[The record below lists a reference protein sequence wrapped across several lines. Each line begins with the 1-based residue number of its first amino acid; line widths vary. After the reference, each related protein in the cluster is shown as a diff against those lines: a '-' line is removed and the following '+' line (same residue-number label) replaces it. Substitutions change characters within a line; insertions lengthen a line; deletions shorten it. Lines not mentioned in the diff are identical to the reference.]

1 MAKDP
6 YTKALEKQMKEQK
19 KAAEAA
25 ARRERAKSII
35 DGQPIIAGFRI
46 MDKDSEELLQIILE
60 RYSENDERFVSLNYD
75 DAPKHMQYSIGLELE
90 KLKMYGVISSYLNY
104 MSGCNIN
111 LSSSGLEYFQNKKI
125 ALEKGETSMQS
136 TKSPHKQYDVFL
148 SHANADKLSY
158 VDDLYAALSR
168 LKIDIFYDK
177 EELSWGDNWKD
188 RIIEGTEKSE
198 FAIIVISEAFFGRE
212 WTERELNEFLQK
224 QNETGQKIILPLLY
238 NISYDDVK
246 KHYPELEFIQS
257 IKVCEHTNDEITLLF
272 AKELIKRYKSN

>member
-35 DGQPIIAGFRI
+35 EGQPIIAGFRI
-46 MDKDSEELLQIILE
+46 MDKDSEELLQIILDQ
-60 RYSENDERFVSLNYD
+60 YSENDERFVSLNYD
-75 DAPKHMQYSIGLELE
+75 DAPKHMHYSIGLELE

-125 ALEKGETSMQS
+125 ALEKRETSMQS
-136 TKSPHKQYDVFL
+136 TKSPRKQYDVFL

-158 VDDLYAALSR
+158 VDDLYATLSR

-177 EELSWGDNWKD
+177 EELSWGDNFKD

-238 NISYDDVK
+238 DISYDDVK

>member
-25 ARRERAKSII
+25 AQRERAKSII

>member
-6 YTKALEKQMKEQK
+6 FTKALEKQMKEQK

-46 MDKDSEELLQIILE
+46 MDKDSEELLQIILDQ
-60 RYSENDERFVSLNYD
+60 YSENDERFVSLNYD
-75 DAPKHMQYSIGLELE
+75 DAPKHMHYSIGLELE

-136 TKSPHKQYDVFL
+136 TKSPRKQYDVFL

-158 VDDLYAALSR
+158 VDDLYATLSR

-177 EELSWGDNWKD
+177 EELSWGDNFKD

-238 NISYDDVK
+238 DISYDDVK